1 MKNTESIANFYQQQF
16 GWVPKGLELEHAHFN
31 VFDISSLVDK
41 ELSATPFKRRD
52 FYKITLLYGKDVV
65 LNYADK
71 TVEIDGHALVFS
83 NPLIPYGWE
92 GLEHVETGHYCI
104 FNHCCPVNFQT
115 AEKSIP
121 KPFRIGLRAFFF
133 KKQAP

>member
-1 MKNTESIANFYQQQF
+1 MLNNKIKSVQDLMIDLGLIAQKTLGCAN
-16 GWVPKGLELEHAHFN
+16 
-31 VFDISSLVDK
+31 
-41 ELSATPFKRRD
+41 
-52 FYKITLLYGKDVV
+52 TLLTHPSVYV
-65 LNYADK
+65 
-71 TVEIDGHALVFS
+71 
-83 NPLIPYGWE
+83 
-92 GLEHVETGHYCI
+92 